1 MYGNTNRIVATVVA
15 ALLAKMQALTFYVHC
30 SLLIRISGFQFNV
43 MLKSLLLF
51 LLLLLRVKL
60 PENTFSFKWK
70 HFLRSQAIVRFE
82 LKSSNSIQTVAAR
95 DQDSL
100 ISFVT

>member
-1 MYGNTNRIVATVVA
+1 MYDNTNRIVATVVA

-51 LLLLLRVKL
+51 LL
-60 PENTFSFKWK
+60 
-70 HFLRSQAIVRFE
+70 
-82 LKSSNSIQTVAAR
+82 
-95 DQDSL
+95 
-100 ISFVT
+100 